1 VLEFIVAI
9 DDVTILIGLY
19 IKDLQGLNFHK
30 ILKLACPK
38 ALKGFWLR
46 DLILTSASTSVTS
59 KNSITVT
66 LKLLS
71 HWHRILGHHH
81 VSHGCSHLLHHRG
94 HSLLHHRHSLL
105 HHYFLFA
112 SKISSGIKY
121 FLIHFSLASKE
132 PFVDQLRSVKS
143 IPKLTLRMC
152 SVKHITEF
160 VT

>member
-1 VLEFIVAI
+1 MLEFIVAI

-71 HWHRILGHHH
+71 PFGLLIHHY
-81 VSHGCSHLLHHRG
+81 VSHGCGHLCHHT

-121 FLIHFSLASKE
+121 FLIHFSLAIKE

>member
-19 IKDLQGLNFHK
+19 IEDLQGLNLNK

-71 HWHRILGHHH
+71 PFGLLIHHY
-81 VSHGCSHLLHHRG
+81 VSHGCGHLCHHT